1 MKDIHEVLRRKQ
13 AQYAQLGRQIEAL
26 QSAAEKLRMIA
37 PLLAEEGDVNA
48 EAILTELTEEAAAP
62 SAPAPATRAAAAGA
76 PAPAAAP
83 QSQAAQPQA
92 KPTRSAIPRWP

>member
-26 QSAAEKLRMIA
+26 QSAAEKLRMVA
-37 PLLAEEGDVNA
+37 PLLAEEGDANT
-48 EAILTELTEEAAAP
+48 EAVLAELTEETAA
-62 SAPAPATRAAAAGA
+62 SAPAPAPAARAAAASA
-76 PAPAAAP
+76 PAPSAQP
-83 QSQAAQPQA
+83 PAAQPQA